1 MERIS
6 GDLMNKY
13 LVIYADNQNSN
24 ETSSIM
30 VNSKNEF
37 QTIDFYKDVA
47 FQISQEKIDNTKVF
61 YDEKISLSYKI
72 IEVVPQE
79 I

>member
-1 MERIS
+1 
-6 GDLMNKY
+6 MNKY